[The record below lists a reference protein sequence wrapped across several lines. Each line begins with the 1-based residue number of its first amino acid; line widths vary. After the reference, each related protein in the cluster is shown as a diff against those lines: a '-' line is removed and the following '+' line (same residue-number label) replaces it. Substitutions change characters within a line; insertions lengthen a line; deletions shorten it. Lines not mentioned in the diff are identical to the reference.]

1 MQQTLLL
8 FLLLLLPLKICSQPA
23 SPTHNQAQS
32 KNSLLRQPLTPVKQ
46 QHTIDTCT
54 SNESKAEAIFNHY
67 VQHITPYR
75 DAPIE
80 TVLEQTAHFFL
91 GTPYVAG
98 TLDSGDE
105 NEQLVVNLHQMDC
118 FTYVENVIAL
128 SKTALGDSLTF
139 EGFKAHLQNI
149 RYRDGALSDY
159 ASRLHYTSDWIYNN
173 QEKGIVENI
182 SQQLS
187 AVKETKAINFMST
200 HRSAYR
206 QLAHNDTMLEKI
218 KHTEQQI
225 NNREGYYYLPKQD
238 ITAMA
243 SHIPHMAVVGIA
255 TTIDGLDT
263 THIGFAYHKDGVLG
277 FIHASS
283 LKNEVVIDANT
294 LSEYCMGQRRCRGI
308 VVPRMVW

>member
-1 MQQTLLL
+1 MQQILLL
-8 FLLLLLPLKICSQPA
+8 LLLLLPLKVCSQPA
-23 SPTHNQAQS
+23 SPNKSKDPLLTQPSTTVFEENKVDTLFNQ
-32 KNSLLRQPLTPVKQ
+32 
-46 QHTIDTCT
+46 
-54 SNESKAEAIFNHY
+54 Y

-118 FTYVENVIAL
+118 VTYVENVIAL
-128 SKTALGDSLTF
+128 SKAAVGDSLTF

-159 ASRLHYTSDWIYNN
+159 SSRLHYTSDWIYNN

-182 SQQLS
+182 SKQLS
-187 AVKETKAINFMST
+187 GIKETKAINFMST
-200 HRSAYR
+200 HRSAYK
-206 QLAHNDTMLEKI
+206 QLAHDDAMLEKI
-218 KHTEQQI
+218 KQTEQQI
-225 NNREGYYYLPKQD
+225 NNRKGFYYLPKQD
-238 ITAMA
+238 IAAMA
-243 SHIPHMAVVGIA
+243 SHIPHMAVVGIV
-255 TTIDGLDT
+255 TSIDGLDT
-263 THIGFAYHKDGVLG
+263 THIGFAYQKDGVLG

-294 LSEYCMGQRRCRGI
+294 LSEYCLGQRRCRGI
-308 VVPRMVW
+308 IVAKMVW

>member
-1 MQQTLLL
+1 MQQILLL
-8 FLLLLLPLKICSQPA
+8 LLLLLPLKVCSQPA
-23 SPTHNQAQS
+23 SPNKS
-32 KNSLLRQPLTPVKQ
+32 KDSLLTQPSTSVSQ
-46 QHTIDTCT
+46 QNKVDTL
-54 SNESKAEAIFNHY
+54 FNQY

-118 FTYVENVIAL
+118 VTYVENVIAL
-128 SKTALGDSLTF
+128 SKAAVGDSLTF

-182 SQQLS
+182 SKQLS
-187 AVKETKAINFMST
+187 GIKETKAINFMST
-200 HRSAYR
+200 HRSAYK
-206 QLAHNDTMLEKI
+206 QLAHDDAMLEKI
-218 KHTEQQI
+218 KQTEQQI
-225 NNREGYYYLPKQD
+225 NNRKGFYYLPKQD
-238 ITAMA
+238 IAAMA
-243 SHIPHMAVVGIA
+243 SHIPHMAVVGIV
-255 TTIDGLDT
+255 TSIDGLDT
-263 THIGFAYHKDGVLG
+263 THIGFAYQKDGVLG
-277 FIHASS
+277 FIHAST

-294 LSEYCMGQRRCRGI
+294 LSEYCLGQRRCRGI
-308 VVPRMVW
+308 IVAKMVW

>member
-1 MQQTLLL
+1 MQQILLL
-8 FLLLLLPLKICSQPA
+8 LLLLLPLKVCSQPA
-23 SPTHNQAQS
+23 SPNKS
-32 KNSLLRQPLTPVKQ
+32 KDSLLTQPSTSVSQ
-46 QHTIDTCT
+46 QNKD
-54 SNESKAEAIFNHY
+54 EALFNQY

-118 FTYVENVIAL
+118 VTYVENVIAL
-128 SKTALGDSLTF
+128 SKAAVGDSLTF

-182 SQQLS
+182 SKQLS
-187 AVKETKAINFMST
+187 GIKETKAINFMST
-200 HRSAYR
+200 HRSAYK
-206 QLAHNDTMLEKI
+206 QLAHDDAMLEKI
-218 KHTEQQI
+218 KQTEQQI
-225 NNREGYYYLPKQD
+225 NNREGFYYLPKQD
-238 ITAMA
+238 IAAMA
-243 SHIPHMAVVGIA
+243 SHIPHMAVVGIV
-255 TTIDGLDT
+255 TSIDGLDT
-263 THIGFAYHKDGVLG
+263 THIGFAYQKDGVLG
-277 FIHASS
+277 FIHAST

-294 LSEYCMGQRRCRGI
+294 LSEYCLGQRRCRGI
-308 VVPRMVW
+308 IVAKMVW

>member
-1 MQQTLLL
+1 MQQILLL
-8 FLLLLLPLKICSQPA
+8 LLLLLLPLKVCSQPA
-23 SPTHNQAQS
+23 SPTHNQAKGS
-32 KNSLLRQPLTPVKQ
+32 APLLTQPS
-46 QHTIDTCT
+46 T
-54 SNESKAEAIFNHY
+54 SVYKENKAEAIFNHY

-182 SQQLS
+182 SKQLS
-187 AVKETKAINFMST
+187 GIKETKAINFMST

-206 QLAHNDTMLEKI
+206 QLAHDDAMLEKI
-218 KHTEQQI
+218 KQTEQQI
-225 NNREGYYYLPKQD
+225 NNREGFYYLPKQD
-238 ITAMA
+238 IAAMA
-243 SHIPHMAVVGIA
+243 SHIPHMAVVGIV

-263 THIGFAYHKDGVLG
+263 THIGFAYQKDGVLG
-277 FIHASS
+277 FIHAST

-294 LSEYCMGQRRCRGI
+294 LSDYCMGQRRCRGI
-308 VVPRMVW
+308 IVAKVGW